1 MDYHNLLLT
10 DLSVS
15 TLALYHQQSNHG
27 DPFEMEPPISSL
39 RPNHITVLCFTQV
52 FSSVQFSCSVV
63 SDCLQAM
70 DCSTPGFPVLHYFLE
85 FVQTHAHWV
94 SDATQASCPLSSPSP
109 PAFNFSQHQSVFQ
122 WVGSLHQVAKVLE
135 LQLQH
140 QSFQWLFR
148 LGFI

>member
-52 FSSVQFSCSVV
+52 FSSVAQSCQTV
-63 SDCLQAM
+63 CEPM
-70 DCSTPGFPVLHYFLE
+70 DCRTPDFPVH
-85 FVQTHAHWV
+85 
-94 SDATQASCPLSSPSP
+94 
-109 PAFNFSQHQSVFQ
+109 HQ
-122 WVGSLHQVAKVLE
+122 LLE
-135 LQLQH
+135 LLKLMSIELVMPSNDLILCHPLLLQP
-140 QSFQWLFR
+140 SILPSVRVFSSESALLMRWPKY
-148 LGFI
+148 